1 MRQITKE
8 EILASFGVPESV
20 IGNASGRTF
29 SNAGEEIRVF
39 WNETMLPHLEPI
51 ARALDDLDEEYY
63 IDFDTS
69 NVPVLILYEQERNR
83 YTKEEFTQGLISL
96 NEYRDKIGRKEVE
109 SDLADSLLLN
119 PNLTPIANTK
129 KKMEQPAQAGV
140 AGPPGGA
147 GMPGM
152 PGMPP
157 GAPGMPPGAM
167 PGAEGAPPDPT
178 TMQGAMEL
186 AAQGQGMAEGAGMP
200 PAEAAPEEMAPQQA
214 SAPKGGIQTKSA
226 DDKEETTLTRWTEIL
241 DRSLERIFERQQRVV
256 LEKAAGV
263 KARKQ
268 LVSGFLD
275 TESIFQLDAWS
286 KQIEEDIKPVLN
298 AIIADS
304 QTIFA
309 EKSLIKTPIT
319 SEDVVMQV
327 NSQITRIKSI
337 NDETGQQITNA
348 ILGTLNIGGEDDKAT
363 ALRASLVGIFTNLI
377 AKKKNEIAESEA
389 RIAWSMGSR
398 M

>member
-1 MRQITKE
+1 
-8 EILASFGVPESV
+8 
-20 IGNASGRTF
+20 
-29 SNAGEEIRVF
+29 
-39 WNETMLPHLEPI
+39 
-51 ARALDDLDEEYY
+51 
-63 IDFDTS
+63 
-69 NVPVLILYEQERNR
+69 
-83 YTKEEFTQGLISL
+83 
-96 NEYRDKIGRKEVE
+96 
-109 SDLADSLLLN
+109 
-119 PNLTPIANTK
+119 
-129 KKMEQPAQAGV
+129 
-140 AGPPGGA
+140 
-147 GMPGM
+147 M

>member
-1 MRQITKE
+1 
-8 EILASFGVPESV
+8 
-20 IGNASGRTF
+20 
-29 SNAGEEIRVF
+29 
-39 WNETMLPHLEPI
+39 
-51 ARALDDLDEEYY
+51 
-63 IDFDTS
+63 
-69 NVPVLILYEQERNR
+69 
-83 YTKEEFTQGLISL
+83 
-96 NEYRDKIGRKEVE
+96 
-109 SDLADSLLLN
+109 
-119 PNLTPIANTK
+119 
-129 KKMEQPAQAGV
+129 
-140 AGPPGGA
+140 
-147 GMPGM
+147 
-152 PGMPP
+152 
-157 GAPGMPPGAM
+157 
-167 PGAEGAPPDPT
+167 
-178 TMQGAMEL
+178 
-186 AAQGQGMAEGAGMP
+186 
-200 PAEAAPEEMAPQQA
+200 
-214 SAPKGGIQTKSA
+214 
-226 DDKEETTLTRWTEIL
+226 
-241 DRSLERIFERQQRVV
+241 V